1 MVKRNNR
8 SGYANMFSTARPTP
22 ETVTASRANGRPYMI
37 SSVRELLRAR
47 GTRCRCRVFRF
58 SALAAL
64 SGYFGNDFSN
74 NGVLLVIS
82 LITVLL
88 AAGVVLPAVWS
99 RKDFRRRAAL
109 AVLERLIRWPS
120 VMPGSHLS
128 RFPGLCEG
136 PAAGGSQ
143 QLRRGIK

>member
-1 MVKRNNR
+1 
-8 SGYANMFSTARPTP
+8 
-22 ETVTASRANGRPYMI
+22 MI
-37 SSVRELLRAR
+37 SSVRERLRPR
-47 GTRCRCRVFRF
+47 ETRCRCRLFRF

-109 AVLERLIRWPS
+109 VVIERFIRWPS

-128 RFPGLCEG
+128 RFPGLREG
-136 PAAGGSQ
+136 PQ
-143 QLRRGIK
+143 QAVSSSDEVSSSVTQVSSETECDEERRG